1 MSTEKITKSFLF
13 YVIPLCL
20 LLSYIF
26 TACYGDE
33 LDIVED
39 RLNTVE
45 TKLKEIQDKINEG
58 FIVKSVTNKPNGD
71 KPGFE
76 IIIVDGNGNELDP
89 WWIYGGADGA
99 SGANGANGRD
109 AAQWSI
115 VNGVWV
121 STDWQGTQTVTGI
134 PARGSQSPEIK
145 DGRWV
150 FYTWDDDCRCYDT
163 IPTSYKA
170 DSLSTYI
177 VDLGEYYEL
186 FVPIQEKDP
195 SGQFVVNP
203 DGTPKWIIQRI
214 KLPKWL
220 TEFKPPVYFR
230 ILGYATVVGTDSLK
244 ILDRDLSLNYWYI
257 DSLYNHTE
265 GTMVTHSDDIWKWD
279 LNINGG
285 PPYMQESEFII
296 PQLQNDNIAVVFS
309 LNKPQS
315 YMNALDPL
323 KLRLYDSKDRK
334 LELIQFE
341 QPVLLDRL
349 LTKGGSN
356 GDTIYYARMKNES
369 YPPLASA
376 NVPKGNIYYRLI
388 LESGDSIR
396 SELASST
403 IAFSRYTIIPEELDV
418 YPAVTGSTLIVP
430 DTFQVQSSSTLSR
443 IVSISPLIPGD
454 TGKIYGYY
462 IDSLKGGGLLPHV
475 TFGTPPISFKVDS
488 PTTGQPDY
496 EFLLGIY
503 KLQMNGAIYIDT
515 IKIKAVP

>member
-13 YVIPLCL
+13 YVVPLCL

-26 TACYGDE
+26 TTCYGDE
-33 LDIVED
+33 LDVLDEKLTKI
-39 RLNTVE
+39 E
-45 TKLKEIQDKINEG
+45 TQLKEIQDKINEG
-58 FIVKSVTNKPNGD
+58 FIVKSVTPRSNGD

-76 IIIVDGNGNELDP
+76 IAIVDGKGEVQT

-99 SGANGANGRD
+99 AGANGHDGT
-109 AAQWSI
+109 QWSI
-115 VNGVWV
+115 VNDMWV
-121 STDWQGTQTVTGI
+121 STDYQGTTTHTGI
-134 PARGSQSPEIK
+134 PASGSKSPEVK
-145 DGRWV
+145 DGHWV
-150 FYTWDDDCRCYDT
+150 FYTWNVNCTCYDT

-195 SGQFVVNP
+195 SGQYVVNP
-203 DGTPKWIIQRI
+203 DGTPKWTTQRI

-220 TEFKPPVYFR
+220 QSSQPPVYFR
-230 ILGYATVVGTDSLK
+230 ILGYATVVGADTLR

-265 GTMVTHSDDIWKWD
+265 GTRVTHGDDIWRWE
-279 LNINGG
+279 LNPNGG
-285 PPYMQESEFII
+285 PPYMQEAEYII
-296 PQLQNDNIAVVFS
+296 PQLQNENIAVVFS
-309 LNKPQS
+309 VNRPQS
-315 YMNALDPL
+315 YMSALDPS
-323 KLRLYDSKDRK
+323 KLRLYDSKERK

-369 YPPLASA
+369 YPPLAPA

-388 LESGDSIR
+388 LEDSIR
-396 SELASST
+396 SELATST
-403 IAFSRYTIIPEELDV
+403 IAFSRYTIVPNELEV
-418 YPAVTGSTLIVP
+418 APAVSGSTLISP
-430 DTFQVQSSSTLSR
+430 DTFQVQSSSTQSR
-443 IVSISPLIPGD
+443 VVTILPSVLGD
-454 TGKIYGYY
+454 TSKIYGYY

-475 TFGTPPISFKVDS
+475 TIGTPPISFKVDS
-488 PTTGQPDY
+488 PTTGQSDY

-515 IKIKAVP
+515 IKIKSIP